1 MGVTNIPNPAGG
13 GIKSVQR
20 GQAVSAG
27 DITITSVNTSKTFVE
42 SFSEGASGTVA
53 LSATS
58 TGTLTASGG
67 NIAGVNPVS
76 SASSANI
83 NNAGT
88 FATYGGT
95 RTLSGGTM
103 DATTAEMGVYLK
115 NSTTLTATGACRYQI
130 VEFA

>member
-1 MGVTNIPNPAGG
+1 M
-13 GIKSVQR
+13 SVR
-20 GQAVSAG
+20 LKCFNSAIVSPYADG
-27 DITITSVNTSKTFVE
+27 DRCE
-42 SFSEGASGTVA
+42 SSICVKY
-53 LSATS
+53 LSLLVRRS
-58 TGTLTASGG
+58 
-67 NIAGVNPVS
+67 AGVNPVS